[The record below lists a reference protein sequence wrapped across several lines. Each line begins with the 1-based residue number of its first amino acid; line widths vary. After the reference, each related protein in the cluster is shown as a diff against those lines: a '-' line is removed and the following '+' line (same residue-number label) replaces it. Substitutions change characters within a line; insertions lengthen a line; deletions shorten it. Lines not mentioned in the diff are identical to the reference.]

1 MNNNQINMQNLM
13 MMMMNNPM
21 LYNLF
26 QQQMNQMTESKNEYI
41 RTFPTYI
48 KKIKNNL
55 NELES
60 HLFTFFCMI
69 LMDSEKAK
77 NFGFKETEIIK
88 INKNDS
94 KIYMNYY
101 NIVKSEVYINLNL
114 PTEEIISNIFGQLF
128 YPNFVKKVH
137 KRIEKNQTTQYIIS
151 NPISEINEEKSLF
164 NYSNFLYLEFKGN
177 KLSYLSKL
185 KEGDILS
192 LKLSE
197 DIYNEISTFP
207 KDRQITIKLDNNL
220 LGCFAMSRKGLP
232 YNKFKKLF
240 NNKKYYNSYLVK
252 DDAVSYSF
260 NFIPLGQYMG
270 AGGDCYGGL
279 MFIDPSNSN
288 IKQLSLSEKGPK
300 WRYISEGLNIFGI
313 CENPYCEAYKKQVI
327 FRALKGNRPLPEKG
341 MIFDM
346 IENILNIRCP
356 MCNKIIMEPE
366 TCGFFKCE
374 YQFIGKRIEN
384 GEPKDYDSKTRE
396 TNGNKMD
403 YLEQKGEKKVKWTKL
418 KIYVLPIQKIKY
430 ELQ

>member
-1 MNNNQINMQNLM
+1 MNNNQFNMQDIM
-13 MMMMNNPM
+13 KAMMNNPKV
-21 LYNLF
+21 YNLIL
-26 QQQMNQMTESKNEYI
+26 QEMNQMNNIRSSPTIIEKTKNDLDKLEY
-41 RTFPTYI
+41 
-48 KKIKNNL
+48 L
-55 NELES
+55 
-60 HLFTFFCMI
+60 LFTFFCMI
-69 LMDSEKAK
+69 LMDSEKVK
-77 NFGFKETEIIK
+77 NFGLNDTEIIK

-94 KIYMNYY
+94 KIYVNYY
-101 NIVKSEVYINLNL
+101 DIIKSEVFVDLSL
-114 PTEEIISNIFGQLF
+114 PIEEIKEIIFGQIF
-128 YPNFVKKVH
+128 YPNFVKKTY
-137 KRIEKNQTTQYIIS
+137 KRVLKNQTTENVIS
-151 NPISEINEEKSLF
+151 NPINEINEEKSLF

-252 DDAVSYSF
+252 DDAISYSF

-270 AGGDCYGGL
+270 AGGDSYGGL

-288 IKQLSLSEKGPK
+288 IKQLSLSKEAPK
-300 WRYISEGLNIFGI
+300 WRVISEGLNIFGI
-313 CENPYCEAYKKQVI
+313 CENPKCEANKKQVI
-327 FRALKGNRPLPEKG
+327 FRALKGNRHLPEKG

-346 IENILNIRCP
+346 LENVENIKCP
-356 MCNKIIMEPE
+356 ICNEIIEPE
-366 TCGFFKCE
+366 TCGFFECE
-374 YQFIGKRIEN
+374 YQFIGKKIEDR
-384 GEPKDYDSKTRE
+384 KVVKYDSKTRE
-396 TNGNKMD
+396 TKGNKMD
-403 YLEQKGEKKVKWTKL
+403 YLEQKGEKKVKWTEL

-430 ELQ
+430 QL

>member
-1 MNNNQINMQNLM
+1 MNNNQFNMQDIM
-13 MMMMNNPM
+13 KAMMNNPKV
-21 LYNLF
+21 YNLIL
-26 QQQMNQMTESKNEYI
+26 QEMNQMNNIRSSPTIIEKTKNDLDKLEY
-41 RTFPTYI
+41 
-48 KKIKNNL
+48 L
-55 NELES
+55 
-60 HLFTFFCMI
+60 LFTFFCMI
-69 LMDSEKAK
+69 LMDSEKVK
-77 NFGFKETEIIK
+77 NFGLNDTEIIK

-94 KIYMNYY
+94 KIYVNYY
-101 NIVKSEVYINLNL
+101 DIIKSEVFVDLSL
-114 PTEEIISNIFGQLF
+114 PIKEIKEIIFGQIF
-128 YPNFVKKVH
+128 YPNFVKKTY
-137 KRIEKNQTTQYIIS
+137 KRVLKNQTTENVIS
-151 NPISEINEEKSLF
+151 NPINEINEEKSLF

-252 DDAVSYSF
+252 DDAISYSF

-270 AGGDCYGGL
+270 AGGDSYGGL

-288 IKQLSLSEKGPK
+288 IKQLSLSKEAPK
-300 WRYISEGLNIFGI
+300 WRVISEGLNIFGI
-313 CENPYCEAYKKQVI
+313 CENPKCEANKKQVI
-327 FRALKGNRPLPEKG
+327 FRALKGNRHLPEKG

-346 IENILNIRCP
+346 LENVENIKCP
-356 MCNKIIMEPE
+356 ICNEIIEPE
-366 TCGFFKCE
+366 TCGFFECE
-374 YQFIGKRIEN
+374 YQFIGKKIEDR
-384 GEPKDYDSKTRE
+384 KVVKYDSKTRE
-396 TNGNKMD
+396 TKGNKMD
-403 YLEQKGEKKVKWTKL
+403 YLEQKGEKKVKWTEL

-430 ELQ
+430 QL

>member
-1 MNNNQINMQNLM
+1 MQDIM
-13 MMMMNNPM
+13 KAMMNNPKV
-21 LYNLF
+21 YNLIL
-26 QQQMNQMTESKNEYI
+26 QEMNQMNNIRSSPTIIEKTKNDLDKLEY
-41 RTFPTYI
+41 
-48 KKIKNNL
+48 L
-55 NELES
+55 
-60 HLFTFFCMI
+60 LFTFFCMI
-69 LMDSEKAK
+69 LMDSEKVK
-77 NFGFKETEIIK
+77 NFGLNDTEIIK

-94 KIYMNYY
+94 KIYVNYY
-101 NIVKSEVYINLNL
+101 DIIKSEVFVDLSL
-114 PTEEIISNIFGQLF
+114 PIKEIKEIIFGQIF
-128 YPNFVKKVH
+128 YPNFVKKTY
-137 KRIEKNQTTQYIIS
+137 KRVLKNQTTENVIS
-151 NPISEINEEKSLF
+151 NPINEINEEKSLF

-197 DIYNEISTFP
+197 DIYNEINTFP

-270 AGGDCYGGL
+270 AGGDSYGGL

-288 IKQLSLSEKGPK
+288 IKQLSLSKEAPK
-300 WRYISEGLNIFGI
+300 WRVISEGLNIFGI
-313 CENPYCEAYKKQVI
+313 CENPKCKANKKQVI
-327 FRALKGNRPLPEKG
+327 FRALKGNRHLPEKG

-346 IENILNIRCP
+346 LENVENIKCP
-356 MCNKIIMEPE
+356 ICNEIIEPE
-366 TCGFFKCE
+366 TWGFFECE
-374 YQFIGKRIEN
+374 YQFIGKKIEDR
-384 GEPKDYDSKTRE
+384 KVVKYDSKTRE
-396 TNGNKMD
+396 TKANKMD
-403 YLEQKGEKKVKWTKL
+403 YLEQKGEKKVKWTEL

-430 ELQ
+430 ES